1 VTPTGRDRQSTDNN
15 RSGSAWPAGEKLEGP
30 LTGVKV
36 LDLSRVLAGP
46 WATMVLADMGADV
59 IKIEPPEGD
68 PTRSW
73 GPPFVGETAVYY
85 FSANRNKRSVVLDL
99 TQAEDCEVARALSA
113 EADVLVQNFR
123 PGRAARFGLSYE
135 DIRTVNLGCI
145 YCSVTGYGSGTSQQD
160 QPAYDLVV
168 QAVGGMM
175 GVTGIEDQ
183 PPVKVGVATAD
194 LLTGLYAS
202 TAILGVLAERAR
214 TGKGRQIEVPL
225 IDTQIAG
232 LANQALNWL
241 AAGLNPVR
249 LGSDHPNVAP
259 YGAFVTGTGDIVIA
273 IGNDRQF
280 ASLAEVVNHPE
291 WVDDARFAHNS
302 SRVANRALL
311 RAELEATLR
320 MRSSTDWLSDMRHRD
335 IPCGP
340 VRDVAE
346 VFEDQELYERMVV
359 HVQDSSG
366 RTVPQVRSPFRFDGR
381 PSGNMTA
388 PPTLGQDTDNVVG
401 HVKRTLNG
409 DGRAY
414 RGERSS

>member
-1 VTPTGRDRQSTDNN
+1 VTANGRDRPSTDDN
-15 RSGSAWPAGEKLEGP
+15 RLDSVWPAGEKLEGP
-30 LTGVKV
+30 LAGVRV

-68 PTRSW
+68 PTRGW

-85 FSANRNKRSVVLDL
+85 FSANRNKRSVILDL
-99 TQAEDCEVARALSA
+99 NRADDREVACALSA
-113 EADVLVQNFR
+113 EADVLVENFR
-123 PGRAARFGLSYE
+123 PGRPARFGLSYE
-135 DIRTVNLGCI
+135 DVRAVNPGCI
-145 YCSVTGYGSGTSQQD
+145 YCSVTGYGFGTSKQD

-202 TAILGVLAERAR
+202 TAILGVLSERAQ

-225 IDTQIAG
+225 IDTQIAS

-241 AAGLNPVR
+241 AAGVNPVR

-259 YGAFVTGTGDIVIA
+259 YGAFVTATGDIVIA
-273 IGNDRQF
+273 VGNDRQF
-280 ASLAEVVNHPE
+280 ASLAEVLEHPE
-291 WVDDARFAHNS
+291 WVDDPRFARNS
-302 SRVANRALL
+302 SRVNNRALL
-311 RAELEATLR
+311 RAELEAILR
-320 MRSSTDWLSDMRHRD
+320 IRSSTDWLAEMRSRE

-340 VRDVAE
+340 VRNVAE
-346 VFEDQELYERMVV
+346 VFEDQELYERTVV
-359 HVQDSSG
+359 IVQDATG
-366 RTVPQVRSPFRFDGR
+366 QTIPQVRSPFRFDGR
-381 PSGNMTA
+381 PSANMTA
-388 PPTLGQDTDNVVG
+388 PPNLGQDTVTVVG
-401 HVKRTLNG
+401 HVKRALNS
-409 DGRAY
+409 DGQADAA
-414 RGERSS
+414 ERSS